1 MELINRQYIKRKRQ
15 SQQEGAVW
23 KNQIRA
29 KNQLNI
35 SKESKFKRMLAFLM

>member
-1 MELINRQYIKRKRQ
+1 MELINRQYIKKKWQ

-29 KNQLNI
+29 KSQ
-35 SKESKFKRMLAFLM
+35 ESTKHKQRRQI

>member
-1 MELINRQYIKRKRQ
+1 MELINRQYIKRKRK

-35 SKESKFKRMLAFLM
+35 SKKGKFKRMIVFLM